1 MNFVIEHLE
10 ISDVKLIKAVK
21 HEDHRGF
28 FSETY
33 STKALADIGIDAT
46 FVQDNHSFSVE
57 KATLRGLHFQVPPYA
72 QHKLVRVTH
81 GAIFEVAVDIR
92 RGSPT
97 FGKHVSTIV
106 SASSWNQLFIPIGF
120 AHGLMTLEPNTE
132 VLYKVSNYYS
142 RECDKGLAWDDADLD
157 IDWPALEADAII
169 SDKDKTHPTLSKL
182 PNYFPIEDP
191 RL

>member
-1 MNFVIEHLE
+1 MNFVVEQLE

-33 STKALADIGIDAT
+33 STKALADIGIEAT
-46 FVQDNHSFSVE
+46 FVQDNHSLSVD
-57 KATLRGLHFQVPPYA
+57 KGTLRGLHFQIPPFA

-92 RGSPT
+92 QGSPT

-106 SASSWNQLFIPIGF
+106 SASSWNQLFVPIGF
-120 AHGLMTLEPNTE
+120 AHGLITLEPNTE
-132 VLYKVSNYYS
+132 VLYKVSNYYA
-142 RECDKGLAWDDADLD
+142 RECDKGLAWDDIDLG
-157 IDWPALEADAII
+157 IDWPTLGMDSII
-169 SDKDKTHPTLSKL
+169 SDKDKTHPTLSEL
-182 PNYFPIEDP
+182 QNYFSIEDI
-191 RL
+191 R